1 MSELTFQIEPG
12 SSREAAHRV
21 AVNKTFGAPIESF
34 RYDSATGIIRVT
46 TRAIPAFGLLEAES
60 DDSKL
65 VQKLIA
71 DYRAQDAVLLTRT
84 SEADK
89 READILRAEREL
101 VDNISATEASIKT
114 RNENADRDIA
124 ARSQRSEA
132 LSRQREQELDRVEGD
147 LRQREN
153 DLADERAA
161 FEREKKGLPPLGII
175 ERAKFVLSGK
185 T

>member
-1 MSELTFQIEPG
+1 MAEFTFNIEPG

-34 RYDSATGIIRVT
+34 RYDQATGIIRVT

-65 VQKLIA
+65 VQRLIA
-71 DYRAQDAVLLTRT
+71 DYRAQDAVLLTRVG
-84 SEADK
+84 EADK
-89 READILRAEREL
+89 READILQAERKL
-101 VDNISATEASIKT
+101 VDDISVNEASIKT
-114 RNENADRDIA
+114 RNETADRDIA
-124 ARSQRSEA
+124 AKSARAEA

-175 ERAKFVLSGK
+175 AKAKFVLGGD